1 MKLMIKVLLVDDH
14 ALVRCGIAAL
24 LNETED
30 MTVVAG
36 CDCGEQAL
44 QVIDNDPPD
53 VILMDINM
61 PGMGGIEA
69 SRRIL
74 KSFPKIKLIGLS
86 AQNNLSLAQQLLK
99 LGVEGFVSKVAPVD
113 DMITAIRNVMSG
125 NNNLDQPLA
134 KKNLNGSLSAENLF
148 NKLSQ
153 RESEVV
159 RLILQGRSIQEMST
173 GLNLSDKTIN
183 TYRYRVYSKLKIK
196 NDVEL
201 TRLAVKFNYLETV

>member
-1 MKLMIKVLLVDDH
+1 MIKVLLVDDH

-24 LNETED
+24 LNETDD
-30 MTVVAG
+30 MTVVAD

-44 QVIDNDPPD
+44 QVIDNETPD

-61 PGMGGIEA
+61 PGMGGLEA

-74 KSFPKIKLIGLS
+74 QSFPKIKLIGLS
-86 AQNNLSLAQQLLK
+86 AQNNLPLAQKLLK

-113 DMITAIRNVMSG
+113 DMITAIRNVMAG
-125 NNNLDQPLA
+125 NHYLDQPLA
-134 KKNLNGSLSAENLF
+134 KKPPNSSLSADNLF

-153 RESEVV
+153 REAEVV
-159 RLILQGRSIQEMST
+159 RLILQGRSIQEMSA
-173 GLNLSDKTIN
+173 GLKLSDKTIN

-201 TRLAVKFNYLETV
+201 TRLAVKFNYIETV

>member
-1 MKLMIKVLLVDDH
+1 MIKVLLVDDH
-14 ALVRCGIAAL
+14 ALVRSGIAAL

-44 QVIDNDPPD
+44 QIIDNEPPD

-86 AQNNLSLAQQLLK
+86 AQNNLSLTQQLLK

-113 DMITAIRNVMSG
+113 DMITAIRNVMAG
-125 NNNLDQPLA
+125 NNYLDQPLA
-134 KKNLNGSLSAENLF
+134 KKDLNDSPSAENF
-148 NKLSQ
+148 FSKLSH
-153 RESEVV
+153 REAEVV

-173 GLNLSDKTIN
+173 GLKLSDKTIN

-201 TRLAVKFNYLETV
+201 TRLAVKFNYLDTV

>member
-1 MKLMIKVLLVDDH
+1 MIKVLLVDDH

-24 LNETED
+24 LNETDD
-30 MTVVAG
+30 MTVVAD

-86 AQNNLSLAQQLLK
+86 AQNNLALAQQLLK
-99 LGVEGFVSKVAPVD
+99 LGVGGFVSKVAPVD
-113 DMITAIRNVMSG
+113 EMISAIRNVMAG
-125 NNNLDQPLA
+125 NHHLDQPLT
-134 KKNLNGSLSAENLF
+134 KKNLNGSPGAENLF
-148 NKLSQ
+148 NKLSH
-153 RESEVV
+153 REVEVV
-159 RLILQGRSIQEMST
+159 RLILQGRSIQEMSS
-173 GLNLSDKTIN
+173 GLKLSDKTIN

-201 TRLAVKFNYLETV
+201 TRLAVKFNYLETL

>member
-1 MKLMIKVLLVDDH
+1 MIKVLLVDDH

-44 QVIDNDPPD
+44 QVIDYEAPD

-86 AQNNLSLAQQLLK
+86 AQNNLALAQQLLK

-113 DMITAIRNVMSG
+113 EMISAIRNVMAG
-125 NNNLDQPLA
+125 NNYLDQPVN
-134 KKNLNGSLSAENLF
+134 KKNPHASRATENSF

-153 RESEVV
+153 REAEVV
-159 RLILQGRSIQEMST
+159 RLILQGRSIQEMSE
-173 GLNLSDKTIN
+173 GLSLSDKTIN

>member
-1 MKLMIKVLLVDDH
+1 MIKVLLVDDH
-14 ALVRCGIAAL
+14 ALVRCGLAAL
-24 LNETED
+24 LNETD
-30 MTVVAG
+30 DITVVAD

-44 QVIDNDPPD
+44 QIIDDNPPD

-74 KSFPKIKLIGLS
+74 KNFPNIKLIGLS

-113 DMITAIRNVMSG
+113 EMISAIRNVMNG
-125 NNNLDQPLA
+125 NSLIDQPLT
-134 KKNLNGSLSAENLF
+134 KKALNPNQATDNLF
-148 NKLSQ
+148 SKLSQ

-159 RLILQGRSIQEMST
+159 RLILQGRSIQEMSL
-173 GLNLSDKTIN
+173 GLKLSDKTIN
-183 TYRYRVYSKLKIK
+183 TYRYRVYGKLKIK

-201 TRLAVKFNYLETV
+201 TRLAVKYNYLEAL